1 MQYAFDVAN
10 FGPYA
15 DPRVLADL
23 AHRAEDSGWD
33 GFFIW
38 DHILIVGGGPVGD
51 PTVQLAAI
59 AAGDFAHQIRS
70 DDHAAAAPSSVEARA
85 RGRSR
90 STIFPAGASSSAS
103 GSAAT
108 GSAS

>member
-38 DHILIVGGGPVGD
+38 DHVLMMGGGAVGD

-59 AAGDFAHQIRS
+59 AAGTSRHGMRTLSFA
-70 DDHAAAAPSSVEARA
+70 AKTPS
-85 RGRSR
+85 
-90 STIFPAGASSSAS
+90 T
-103 GSAAT
+103 T
-108 GSAS
+108 